1 MAIHPIEYRYG
12 TPEMKEI
19 WTENARLRKFL
30 EVEAALAKA
39 EADIGLIPKKSAK
52 TISASVNKVKL
63 ERVKDIEDKIRHDV
77 MAMILAL
84 TEVCGDDGK
93 WVHFGATSNDITDTG
108 LALQFRDATA
118 LLEEKLK
125 TLRNVLL
132 DQAKKHKCT
141 VCAGRTHGQIGIP
154 TTYGLRFAIWA
165 CEVERHLQ
173 RLEEL
178 KPRILVGQMSGAVGT
193 GAAFGSSAREVE
205 KRTMKYLGLG
215 AVDASNQVIQ
225 RDRHAEYV
233 SFLANVATTLD
244 KICIEVRN
252 LQRSEIAE
260 VEEEFGRGQVGSS
273 TMPHKRNPIKSE
285 QVCGLARVI
294 RGHVEPALLNN
305 TLWDERDLTNSS
317 CERIIL
323 PESTILT
330 DHILKLTA
338 DALESLRFNH
348 ENIKRNLMML
358 KGLNMA
364 EAVMIGLARKGVGR
378 QDAHEIVR
386 DCAMKAR
393 ETGEHMKDVLCKEPR
408 ITKYL
413 APDEIEQ
420 LMNPENYLGNAV
432 ERVEEIVKRLR

>member
-12 TPEMKEI
+12 TLEMKEI

-52 TISASVNKVKL
+52 TISASVNKVKV

-77 MAMILAL
+77 MAMVLAL
-84 TEVCGDDGK
+84 AEVCGDDGK

-125 TLRNVLL
+125 RLRSVLL
-132 DQAKKHKCT
+132 SQAKKHKCT

-330 DHILKLTA
+330 DHILKLTT
-338 DALESLRFNH
+338 DALESLRFNQ

-364 EAVMIGLARKGVGR
+364 EAVMIELAKKGVGR
-378 QDAHEIVR
+378 QDAHAIIR

-393 ETGEHMKDVLCKEPR
+393 ETGEHMKDILCKEPR

-413 APDEIEQ
+413 APDEIKR

>member
-1 MAIHPIEYRYG
+1 MAVLPIEYRYG

-19 WTENARLRKFL
+19 WTEKGRLRKFL

-52 TISASVNKVKL
+52 TISASINKVKV
-63 ERVKDIEDKIRHDV
+63 ERVKEIEDKIRHDV
-77 MAMILAL
+77 MAMVLAL
-84 TEVCGDDGK
+84 AELCGDDGK

-108 LALQFRDATA
+108 LALQLRDATA
-118 LLEEKLK
+118 LLEKKMK
-125 TLRNVLL
+125 TLKNVLL
-132 DQAKKHKCT
+132 DQAKKHKRT

-165 CEVERHLQ
+165 CEVDRHLQ
-173 RLEEL
+173 RLKEL

-193 GAAFGSSAREVE
+193 GAAFGPSAGDVE

-225 RDRHAEYV
+225 RDGYAEYIM
-233 SFLANVATTLD
+233 FLANVATTLD
-244 KICIEVRN
+244 KICTEVRI

-260 VEEEFGRGQVGSS
+260 VEEEFGKEQVGSS
-273 TMPHKRNPIKSE
+273 TMPHKRNPTKSE

-294 RGHVEPALLNN
+294 RSYIEPALLNN

-317 CERIIL
+317 CERIII

-330 DHILKLTA
+330 DHVLQLTTNII
-338 DALESLRFNH
+338 ENLRFNH
-348 ENIKRNLMML
+348 ENIKKNLMML

-364 EAVMIGLARKGVGR
+364 EAVMIELAKKGVGR
-378 QDAHEIVR
+378 QNAHAIVR
-386 DCAMKAR
+386 ACAMKAR
-393 ETGEHMKDVLCKEPR
+393 ETGEHMKDVLCREPK
-408 ITKYL
+408 ITRYL
-413 APDEIEQ
+413 APDEIER
-420 LMNPENYLGNAV
+420 LMMPENYLGNAV
-432 ERVEEIVKRLR
+432 ERVENIVKRLR